1 MSRWTFYNAAH
12 TCGQAVHIALEE
24 AQADYDLVLLN
35 FAATQQR
42 SPDYLAI
49 NPKGRVPALVTQHG
63 VLTETPALL
72 VFIAQRFEQARL
84 APLHDAFAFARM
96 QEFNSYLASTVHV
109 AHAHGRRANRWAD
122 DESAMAAMRAKMPA
136 NMTACAQHLES
147 LLTGPYV
154 LGDDYSVADAYLFTV
169 AGWLPADGVDMSA
182 LPRLSAH
189 QQRIGQR
196 AAVQR
201 ALAAVAPT

>member
-1 MSRWTFYNAAH
+1 
-12 TCGQAVHIALEE
+12 
-24 AQADYDLVLLN
+24 
-35 FAATQQR
+35 
-42 SPDYLAI
+42 
-49 NPKGRVPALVTQHG
+49 
-63 VLTETPALL
+63 
-72 VFIAQRFEQARL
+72 
-84 APLHDAFAFARM
+84 
-96 QEFNSYLASTVHV
+96 
-109 AHAHGRRANRWAD
+109 
-122 DESAMAAMRAKMPA
+122 
-136 NMTACAQHLES
+136 
-147 LLTGPYV
+147 V